1 MEMYDCMDLFTDIFR
16 CEVREKNAR
25 RRLDFSFLGL
35 CFQEDVRREVSV
47 GERCRG
53 GEEEE

>member
-1 MEMYDCMDLFTDIFR
+1 MYDCMDLFTDIFR